1 MRSKSSSFNAGF
13 QLDGPLGL
21 DLSRARAS
29 STIQSRAANFKI
41 QIVRELGFPRRG
53 DQGRFKAA
61 VLLHRGQGTAL
72 QSVSAFSARKCFTPS
87 LNPWAPGSRST
98 MTETARATFCWQRSL
113 QNGYAVTK
121 RALMPVPDR
130 SASQRMMPTLQP

>member
-29 STIQSRAANFKI
+29 STVQSRAANFKL
-41 QIVRELGFPRRG
+41 QIVRGLGFPRRR
-53 DQGRFKAA
+53 DQGRYEAA
-61 VLLHRGQGTAL
+61 MLVYRDQGTAL
-72 QSVSAFSARKCFTPS
+72 QSVSAFSLPLS
-87 LNPWAPGSRST
+87 PWVPDSTST

-113 QNGYAVTK
+113 QNGYAVTEGFD
-121 RALMPVPDR
+121 AG
-130 SASQRMMPTLQP
+130 SG

>member
-29 STIQSRAANFKI
+29 STVQSRAANFKK
-41 QIVRELGFPRRG
+41 QIARELGFPRRG
-53 DQGRFKAA
+53 DQGRCDAA
-61 VLLHRGQGTAL
+61 MLLYRDQGTAL
-72 QSVSAFSARKCFTPS
+72 QSVSASSARKCFTPS
-87 LNPWAPGSRST
+87 LNPWVPSSKST

-113 QNGYAVTK
+113 QSGYA
-121 RALMPVPDR
+121 AMDGL
-130 SASQRMMPTLQP
+130 